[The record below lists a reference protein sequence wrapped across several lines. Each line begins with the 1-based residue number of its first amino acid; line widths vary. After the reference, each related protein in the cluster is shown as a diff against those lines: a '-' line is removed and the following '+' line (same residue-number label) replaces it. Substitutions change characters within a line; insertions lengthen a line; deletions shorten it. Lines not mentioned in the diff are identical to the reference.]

1 MGGIQLFKD
10 KLRDDGLGLLL
21 KLNIVISTIF
31 LGVSFMT
38 LGKTLFIS
46 ESEGLSFDA
55 SKRDF
60 CSVLTKQIIDK
71 KLSKSIITE
80 SLYELVTKD
89 NYKDLYFEGDEKV
102 SAVWSG
108 EESCKVLVKTNTGL
122 RSFDYFLE
130 KDSKNKFYY
139 KVKKITENELFEK
152 ENS

>member
-10 KLRDDGLGLLL
+10 KLKDDGLALLL
-21 KLNIVISTIF
+21 KLNIFISTLF
-31 LGVSFMT
+31 LGASFYLT
-38 LGKTLFIS
+38 GKQLFII

-60 CSVLTKQIIDK
+60 CSLVTKQIIDK

-80 SLYELVTKD
+80 SLYELVSRD
-89 NYKDLYFEGDEKV
+89 NYKSLYFEGDEKIN
-102 SAVWSG
+102 AVWSSD
-108 EESCKVLVKTNTGL
+108 ESCKVLVKTSDGL

-130 KDSKNKFYY
+130 KNSENKFYY

>member
-10 KLRDDGLGLLL
+10 KLKDDGLALLL
-21 KLNIVISTIF
+21 KLNIFISTLF
-31 LGVSFMT
+31 LGASFYLT
-38 LGKTLFIS
+38 GKQLFIT

-60 CSVLTKQIIDK
+60 CSLVTKQIIDK
-71 KLSKSIITE
+71 SLSRHIITE
-80 SLYELVTKD
+80 SLYELVSRD
-89 NYKDLYFEGDEKV
+89 NYKSLYFEGDEKIN
-102 SAVWSG
+102 AVWSSD
-108 EESCKVLVKTNTGL
+108 ESCKVLVKTSDGL

-130 KDSKNKFYY
+130 KNSSNKFYY

>member
-10 KLRDDGLGLLL
+10 KLKDDGLALLL
-21 KLNIVISTIF
+21 KLNIFISTIF
-31 LGVSFMT
+31 LWASFY
-38 LGKTLFIS
+38 LSGKQLFIN

-60 CSVLTKQIIDK
+60 CTLITKQIINK
-71 KLSKSIITE
+71 KLSKEIMTE
-80 SLYELVTKD
+80 SLYELVSRD
-89 NYKDLYFEGDEKV
+89 NYKNIFFEGDEII

-108 EESCKVLVKTNTGL
+108 EDACKVLVKTNEGL

-130 KDSKNKFYY
+130 KGSGNKFYY

>member
-10 KLRDDGLGLLL
+10 KMRDDGLGLLL
-21 KLNIVISTIF
+21 KINIVISTIF

-60 CSVLTKQIIDK
+60 FFFFTKRIIDK

-108 EESCKVLVKTNTGL
+108 EDSCKVLVKTSTGL